1 MKKNHVKKL
10 ISTLQV
16 VLSCLFFAALIF
28 TSCAS
33 NNTKG
38 QKYQETQIPFDSSVT
53 KGILDNEMSYF
64 IKKNAIP
71 ANRISLR
78 LVVKAGSAMEEDDQK
93 GVAHFVEHM
102 AFNGT
107 ENFAK
112 SEIIDFFE
120 KNGMNFGAD
129 LNAYTNFEHTVYM
142 LEIPSDNPELLE
154 TAILILKDWA
164 SAITFEEEEIEKE
177 RGVVT
182 EEWRLRQTLQGR
194 ISEKQ
199 CDILLKDSVF
209 AERLPI
215 GDMNVIK
222 TVSRQRIVDFYEKWY
237 RPEYMSV
244 IVVGD
249 ADPQTVEKAIKNTMN
264 KIPKSMEKNEL
275 PEYNIPLR
283 TEKSLTIMQDVEQ
296 PYINVFL
303 FNQDKGFKT
312 VKTNDDMELQLT
324 NEIARNIF
332 NIRMQEITSSPD
344 SKWLQAGMSTVSL
357 VSSSSENYAYFVPK
371 TDMFEDSFK
380 SFLDNID
387 RLINYGVTQTELDRE
402 KELLLNKAELSFQNK
417 DKIYNSTYANQITN
431 HVLTGV
437 AAPSEETILNLYK
450 EILPRITVEKV
461 NVCAANAFENRATD
475 MLVIASPKEKIP
487 SQEEINSIWKDYKN
501 SEIQAYTDEDYN
513 KEFMKKPSKKA
524 KISSTKNN
532 KNLGVNEYVLENG
545 IKIITKKTDFERNFM
560 YMYIDSKGGSY
571 KLNPKDAPSA
581 NPAVNYMIYS
591 GIGDLTFNQIVKKLQ
606 SSQIDV
612 SISINSTSE
621 NLSGSCK
628 PSEMETLFQMVNQFF
643 AEPKFTPESWQKVSQ
658 DYYAVAQ
665 AFGSKSTDWYSK
677 AIIESLY
684 GKNNPYHS
692 VFDMNQY
699 NQINPETAERVYRE
713 RFGNPADFTFIFIGD
728 FDEKTLIDNCCYYF
742 GNLNTSDEREE
753 FEYKTWSLPE
763 KRVSETVQ
771 KGIGDHGQVY
781 LAFTGKLPSQED
793 IENSYKDSIEI
804 DSLRMLLD
812 IRLREI
818 IREDKSGSYGISVN
832 SNIIGNKERTYIT
845 EISFGCE
852 PTRVEELT
860 DEVVNQ
866 IKILQSAP
874 VDSVYVEKLKETYRR
889 SREVNLF
896 ENSWWHKRISRE
908 LVYDMEPQWVSNDIE
923 KIISWIT
930 PESLQ
935 SAAQKY
941 LDTQNFVS
949 VYLVPEKEGL

>member
-1 MKKNHVKKL
+1 MKKNHVKKV

-38 QKYQETQIPFDSSVT
+38 QNFQETQIPFDSSVT

-142 LEIPSDNPELLE
+142 LEIPSDNSELLE

-264 KIPKSMEKNEL
+264 NIPESKEKNKL

-357 VSSSSENYAYFVPK
+357 
-371 TDMFEDSFK
+371 
-380 SFLDNID
+380 I
-387 RLINYGVTQTELDRE
+387 
-402 KELLLNKAELSFQNK
+402 
-417 DKIYNSTYANQITN
+417 
-431 HVLTGV
+431 
-437 AAPSEETILNLYK
+437 
-450 EILPRITVEKV
+450 
-461 NVCAANAFENRATD
+461 C
-475 MLVIASPKEKIP
+475 
-487 SQEEINSIWKDYKN
+487 
-501 SEIQAYTDEDYN
+501 
-513 KEFMKKPSKKA
+513 
-524 KISSTKNN
+524 
-532 KNLGVNEYVLENG
+532 
-545 IKIITKKTDFERNFM
+545 
-560 YMYIDSKGGSY
+560 
-571 KLNPKDAPSA
+571 
-581 NPAVNYMIYS
+581 
-591 GIGDLTFNQIVKKLQ
+591 
-606 SSQIDV
+606 
-612 SISINSTSE
+612 
-621 NLSGSCK
+621 
-628 PSEMETLFQMVNQFF
+628 
-643 AEPKFTPESWQKVSQ
+643 
-658 DYYAVAQ
+658 
-665 AFGSKSTDWYSK
+665 
-677 AIIESLY
+677 
-684 GKNNPYHS
+684 
-692 VFDMNQY
+692 
-699 NQINPETAERVYRE
+699 
-713 RFGNPADFTFIFIGD
+713 
-728 FDEKTLIDNCCYYF
+728 
-742 GNLNTSDEREE
+742 
-753 FEYKTWSLPE
+753 
-763 KRVSETVQ
+763 
-771 KGIGDHGQVY
+771 
-781 LAFTGKLPSQED
+781 
-793 IENSYKDSIEI
+793 
-804 DSLRMLLD
+804 
-812 IRLREI
+812 
-818 IREDKSGSYGISVN
+818 
-832 SNIIGNKERTYIT
+832 
-845 EISFGCE
+845 
-852 PTRVEELT
+852 
-860 DEVVNQ
+860 
-866 IKILQSAP
+866 
-874 VDSVYVEKLKETYRR
+874 
-889 SREVNLF
+889 
-896 ENSWWHKRISRE
+896 
-908 LVYDMEPQWVSNDIE
+908 PQGHI
-923 KIISWIT
+923 
-930 PESLQ
+930 
-935 SAAQKY
+935 
-941 LDTQNFVS
+941 
-949 VYLVPEKEGL
+949 